1 MSQKGVAILG
11 HNNTR
16 AAVTGQEE
24 LLVKV
29 NSIST
34 ATSVGAMR
42 TPSIVS
48 SSTTG
53 ATSNGV
59 YSVSIAN
66 VGSAVGYFDGGVA
79 LPAGVT
85 ISFDGG
91 AINNTIA
98 SFNYDATGTTF
109 LITELA

>member
-1 MSQKGVAILG
+1 MSQKQVAIVG

-34 ATSVGAMR
+34 ETSVGAR
-42 TPSIVS
+42 RIPNIYEV
-48 SSTTG
+48 TG
-53 ATSNGV
+53 AGATTVGV

-66 VGSAVGYFDGGVA
+66 VGTAGGTVNGVT
-79 LPAGVT
+79 LPAGVS
-85 ISFDGG
+85 INFDGG
-91 AINNTIA
+91 AINNTIDVLTLEA
-98 SFNYDATGTTF
+98 SGTTF
-109 LITELA
+109 LITELV